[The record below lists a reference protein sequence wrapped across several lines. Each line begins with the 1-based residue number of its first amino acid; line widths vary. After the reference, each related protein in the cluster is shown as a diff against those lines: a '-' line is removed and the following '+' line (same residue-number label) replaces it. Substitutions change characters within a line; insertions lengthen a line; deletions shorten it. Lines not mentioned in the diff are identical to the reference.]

1 MAGAVSVRSEEYLL
15 DAGDEIQI
23 QVYQEADLT
32 MKVRL
37 DRSGVINY
45 PYLGQIE
52 VRGKSAAQ
60 LQAEIDAGLRGDVR
74 AAQRERF
81 HHDLSELL
89 HWRRNPKARWLRI
102 RTRLTIRQAL
112 NLAGGMTE
120 FGSTARIEI
129 QRKGRRRPLPLTSIA
144 AFGLEIRSRSETACF
159 EPFASALE

>member
-60 LQAEIDAGLRGDVR
+60 LQAEIDAGLRGDVLVQPSVSVSITTYR
-74 AAQRERF
+74 NFYIGGEI
-81 HHDLSELL
+81 
-89 HWRRNPKARWLRI
+89 RRPGGYAFEPG
-102 RTRLTIRQAL
+102 LTIRQAL

-129 QRKGRRRPLPLTSIA
+129 QREGAAEALAADLDSRVRPGDTITVRD
-144 AFGLEIRSRSETACF
+144 GLF
-159 EPFASALE
+159 